1 MFLESVAQ
9 RVLLALMAVFLAVT
23 TVKDWFDFYTCG
35 VVGQC
40 LADAGTLQ
48 FFTKFFMSLLLTVM
62 AFIVSRDAFS
72 RRDGRLLRV
81 AFVFSFLADTSFSVI
96 KLVVP
101 SERALSD
108 VLGIAL
114 FLVFQTLLIYRHS
127 RKSDSDTSRPSGH
140 LFLCGL
146 LGAAAGVFGGGV
158 LEFTLGNVTIVTV
171 AVYGVFLT
179 MSMVV
184 GILAPRRG
192 YFPAK
197 NALCIRWGMVA
208 FFIGDVLVGLSL
220 LSGED
225 HGALQTAS
233 AISKNFIWWFYVPA
247 QLMIIRACQ
256 KPKA

>member
-9 RVLLALMAVFLAVT
+9 RVILALMAVFLVVT
-23 TVKDWFDFYTCG
+23 TGKDWYDFYTCG
-35 VVGQC
+35 AVGQC

-48 FFTKFFMSLLLTVM
+48 FITKFSMSLLLTVL
-62 AFIVSRDAFS
+62 AFVVSHNAFS
-72 RRDGRLLRV
+72 QRDGRLLRI

-101 SERALSD
+101 SEHDLSD

-114 FLVFQTLLIYRHS
+114 FMVFQMLLIYRHS
-127 RKSDSDTSRPSGH
+127 RISDSDTSRPSGH

-146 LGAAAGVFGGGV
+146 LGAASGIFGGGV
-158 LEFTLGNVTIVTV
+158 LELTLENVTIVTV
-171 AVYGVFLT
+171 AVYGVILT

-184 GILAPRRG
+184 GILAPRKG

-197 NALCIRWGMVA
+197 NARCIRWGMVA
-208 FFIGDVLVGLSL
+208 FFVGDVLVGLSL

-225 HGALQTAS
+225 HGALQTVS